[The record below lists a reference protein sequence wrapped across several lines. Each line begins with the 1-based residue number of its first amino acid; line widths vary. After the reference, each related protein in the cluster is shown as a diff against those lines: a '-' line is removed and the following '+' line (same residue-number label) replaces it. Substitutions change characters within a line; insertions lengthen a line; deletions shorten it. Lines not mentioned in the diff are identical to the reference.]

1 MELYWYKAKV
11 VKIIDGDTLDL
22 DIDLGFD
29 IWHAIRVRLYGLN
42 TPETRSKDV
51 LEKQAGNLAKDYVKN
66 WLDIN
71 GYDIKIQTFK
81 DKTEKYGRILAEVWN
96 DSSQICLNMELIK
109 ENLAKPY
116 FGSKRD

>member
-29 IWHAIRVRLYGLN
+29 IWHAIRVRLYGID
-42 TPETRSKDV
+42 TPETRTSNV
-51 LEKQAGNLAKDYVKN
+51 EEKHSGNLAKEYVKN
-66 WLDIN
+66 WLDTN
-71 GYDIKIQTFK
+71 GYDIVIQTFRGK
-81 DKTEKYGRILAEVWN
+81 AEKYGRILADVWN
-96 DSSQICLNMELIK
+96 ENSEKCLNLELIK

-116 FGSKRD
+116 FGGKKI